1 MNETSNVPL
10 QTSFPHAF
18 PCDPSHFS
26 FTRVT
31 SQKQPSIS
39 FDVHRV
45 WCTRAPTPSFG
56 SRESVSYRLRGLF
69 ASCALVEA
77 GMRFAS
83 ALGKAAA
90 LLAACRD
97 MVVMVTAGAVF
108 VEEQLRY
115 SVVCNCKPVFFDC
128 LRKPFFKLF

>member
-1 MNETSNVPL
+1 MKETSNVPL

-83 ALGKAAA
+83 ALGRAAA

-97 MVVMVTAGAVF
+97 MVVVMGGASN
-108 VEEQLRY
+108 VEAQASC
-115 SVVCNCKPVFFDC
+115 SVVCNCKPVFEK
-128 LRKPFFKLF
+128 RFFKLF